1 MSISLPTIYV
11 YLSTYLKFTLGSLTI
26 LASLK
31 VLIIVA
37 PKVLQYLG
45 SNNDSSFLLIIEV
58 CGDESIRNLVSPFT
72 ESGGK
77 LSIVYLIAF
86 GTVT

>member
-1 MSISLPTIYV
+1 M
-11 YLSTYLKFTLGSLTI
+11 
-26 LASLK
+26 ASLK
-31 VLIIVA
+31 VLIILA

-58 CGDESIRNLVSPFT
+58 CGDESIRNLVFPFT

-77 LSIVYLIAF
+77 LPIIYLIAF

>member
-1 MSISLPTIYV
+1 
-11 YLSTYLKFTLGSLTI
+11 

-31 VLIIVA
+31 GLIIVA

-77 LSIVYLIAF
+77 LSVVYLIAF
-86 GTVT
+86 GTVN